1 MWTPLP
7 FGLRLAPIIF
17 TAVVDAV
24 EWIARINGVEH
35 LFHFL
40 DDFLLVSELS
50 SHAGLQQCSILLRI
64 FDTLGLPIAE
74 EKLEGPSTVVT
85 FLGIELDKVVM
96 EWCLLQRKVS
106 ELKSSMKEWL
116 GRRLCRKKELQ
127 SLVRKLQH
135 ACRVVKPGRSFPA
148 AGY

>member
-1 MWTPLP
+1 M
-7 FGLRLAPIIF
+7 
-17 TAVVDAV
+17 
-24 EWIARINGVEH
+24 
-35 LFHFL
+35 
-40 DDFLLVSELS
+40 
-50 SHAGLQQCSILLRI
+50 
-64 FDTLGLPIAE
+64 
-74 EKLEGPSTVVT
+74 VT

-148 AGY
+148 AVIELLAAVKRDFHQVRLNASFRSDLVW